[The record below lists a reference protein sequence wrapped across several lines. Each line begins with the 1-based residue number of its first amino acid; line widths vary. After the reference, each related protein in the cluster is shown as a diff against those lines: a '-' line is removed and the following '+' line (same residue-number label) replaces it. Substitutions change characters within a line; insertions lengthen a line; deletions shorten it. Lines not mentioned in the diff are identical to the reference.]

1 MTKKQFTLK
10 NWDDYAEGD
19 CIYYNNGEEM
29 GTLDVL
35 DTLNNLNDEN
45 KQLTKE
51 FNSCSH
57 NWALMYDEAKNKVEE
72 LSKEN
77 KQLKEQNRQLRLE
90 NGKLTHD
97 LFWANKRIEEE
108 LKE

>member
-1 MTKKQFTLK
+1 MTEKQFTLK

-77 KQLKEQNRQLRLE
+77 KQLKETINELE
-90 NGKLTHD
+90 KEVNSLSCGEADWL
-97 LFWANKRIEEE
+97 IEEE
-108 LKE
+108 L